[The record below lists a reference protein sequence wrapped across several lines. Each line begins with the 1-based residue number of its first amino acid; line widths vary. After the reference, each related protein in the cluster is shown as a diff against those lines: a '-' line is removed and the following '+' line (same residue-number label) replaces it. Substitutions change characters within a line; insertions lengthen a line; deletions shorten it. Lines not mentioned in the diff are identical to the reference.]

1 MCECKKNDKYQV
13 CMIHD
18 WNVSQL
24 QMIALEGSRSGDFKI
39 SENVCKVW
47 SYLDEVQSKILKYG
61 VILMRSNKKI

>member
-47 SYLDEVQSKILKYG
+47 SYLDEI
-61 VILMRSNKKI
+61 